1 MIYRLSFTGVN
12 ITTNCL
18 KTFLM
23 VISPKN
29 KIRLPKFIEIDDHKV
44 TFVTDFKL
52 LGIDDRLLR
61 EMEFQE

>member
-1 MIYRLSFTGVN
+1 
-12 ITTNCL
+12 
-18 KTFLM
+18 M

-52 LGIDDRLLR
+52 LGITIDDRLLR
-61 EMEFQE
+61 EMGFQE